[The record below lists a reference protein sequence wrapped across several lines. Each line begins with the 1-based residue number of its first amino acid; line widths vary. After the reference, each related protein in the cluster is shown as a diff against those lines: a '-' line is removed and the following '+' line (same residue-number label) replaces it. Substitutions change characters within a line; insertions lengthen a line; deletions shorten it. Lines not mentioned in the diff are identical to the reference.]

1 MKQLSVIIIGAGIRG
16 GSYARLMKQMPD
28 KYRIVGV
35 AEPHPTDRAY
45 FRDEYDI
52 PAENCFESWEQILD
66 RPKMADIA
74 VIATVDDMHYAPA
87 MKAISLG
94 YDLLLEK
101 PVSITAQECADIA
114 IAAKNKGVRVL
125 VCHVLRYTN
134 FYGTIKKLLMDGVIG
149 EVVSAE
155 LTEPIGHTHFAHSY
169 VRGNW
174 HSLKN
179 SAPMLLAKSC
189 HDLDIAQWLLD
200 KPCVRVHSF
209 GSLTHFC
216 EKNAPAGAPH
226 RCVDGDCPVRE
237 TCPYDCL
244 RFYANLPAGNVWRN
258 TVASGITA
266 NRTNP
271 PWEDILEGLRTK
283 NYGQCVYHSDNDV
296 VDHQVVSMEFEGG
309 VTATLTVNAFN
320 RGGRYIRIYGT
331 KGELYAFAIDHEI
344 TLFTFDTEKITKVS
358 TEQVD
363 QSITGGHGGGDYGII
378 SEMYA
383 YFSGNYT
390 GFRAADIQ
398 VSVQNHLI
406 GFAAEQA
413 RLTGTV
419 VEIKDYMRSCGIE
432 AL

>member
-1 MKQLSVIIIGAGIRG
+1 L
-16 GSYARLMKQMPD
+16 
-28 KYRIVGV
+28 
-35 AEPHPTDRAY
+35 AE
-45 FRDEYDI
+45 
-52 PAENCFESWEQILD
+52 
-66 RPKMADIA
+66 
-74 VIATVDDMHYAPA
+74 
-87 MKAISLG
+87 
-94 YDLLLEK
+94 
-101 PVSITAQECADIA
+101 
-114 IAAKNKGVRVL
+114 
-125 VCHVLRYTN
+125 
-134 FYGTIKKLLMDGVIG
+134 
-149 EVVSAE
+149 
-155 LTEPIGHTHFAHSY
+155 HS
-169 VRGNW
+169 G
-174 HSLKN
+174 
-179 SAPMLLAKSC
+179 
-189 HDLDIAQWLLD
+189 
-200 KPCVRVHSF
+200 
-209 GSLTHFC
+209 
-216 EKNAPAGAPH
+216 
-226 RCVDGDCPVRE
+226 
-237 TCPYDCL
+237 
-244 RFYANLPAGNVWRN
+244 
-258 TVASGITA
+258 SGITA